1 MRKKWIEAIS
11 QYQDFDYYS
20 ARFSLCQLHFEESD
34 IEMKQTKA
42 MLRKGTIPTIFGRP
56 ENMLTTNTE
65 SVRFRN
71 DPENMDIV
79 PKTEPFDE
87 SYADPLAMAAALK
100 FVAFNFNF
108 NIFFIIRSHFQQF
121 YILYF
126 LVHLNHIKCPKDK
139 CNQLNM
145 IVRDV
150 QSYTLNC

>member
-1 MRKKWIEAIS
+1 MKGVMRKKWIEAIS

-20 ARFSLCQLHFEESD
+20 GNFSLCQLHFEEND

-42 MLRKGTIPTIFGRP
+42 MLRKGAFPTIFGRP

-71 DPENMDIV
+71 DPEHMDIV

-100 FVAFNFNF
+100 FVAFNFN
-108 NIFFIIRSHFQQF
+108 
-121 YILYF
+121 LYF
-126 LVHLNHIKCPKDK
+126 FFHS
-139 CNQLNM
+139 M
-145 IVRDV
+145 
-150 QSYTLNC
+150 